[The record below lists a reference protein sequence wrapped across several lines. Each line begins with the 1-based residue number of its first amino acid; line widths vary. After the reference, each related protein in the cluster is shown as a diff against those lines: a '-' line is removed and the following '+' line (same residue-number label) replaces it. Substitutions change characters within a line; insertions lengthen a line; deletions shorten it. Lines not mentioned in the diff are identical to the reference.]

1 VTNRDVYKK
10 LRPVKIAL
18 LPFSY
23 IKKIPQ

>member
-1 VTNRDVYKK
+1 VTKRDVYKK